1 MIFKELINSV
11 CYDDVWIVLDKGYKY
26 KKSAYEVYKSVLEEL
41 KMLEPKPCDPPITL
55 VVARIE
61 DCLNASEFIFNV
73 FGIIKGDENRYA
85 LEMTSWNEWLN
96 FDVLN
101 KSVEV
106 YGAAD
111 VVAHALYEM
120 TFFGHCS
127 KAVDKRVE
135 EEKHI
140 LDERYKEI
148 QNGTAQFIPFEE
160 TMVKTN
166 YVDKRTPQEKEKE
179 YKECERITAKN
190 EKIYKMLLGR

>member
-1 MIFKELINSV
+1 MY
-11 CYDDVWIVLDKGYKY
+11 YDDVWIVLDREYKY
-26 KKSAYEVYKSVLEEL
+26 KKRAYEVYKSVLEEL

-55 VVARIE
+55 VVAKIE
-61 DCLNASEFIFNV
+61 DCLNAGEFIFDV
-73 FGIIKGDENRYA
+73 FGIIKGDENHYA

-96 FDVLN
+96 FDVLD

-106 YGAAD
+106 YGTAD

-120 TFFGHCS
+120 TFFGYCS

-140 LDERYKEI
+140 LDERYEEI

-160 TMVKTN
+160 VMVKTN
-166 YVDKRTPQEKEKE
+166 YVDKRTPQEKEKG
-179 YKECERITAKN
+179 YKE
-190 EKIYKMLLGR
+190 